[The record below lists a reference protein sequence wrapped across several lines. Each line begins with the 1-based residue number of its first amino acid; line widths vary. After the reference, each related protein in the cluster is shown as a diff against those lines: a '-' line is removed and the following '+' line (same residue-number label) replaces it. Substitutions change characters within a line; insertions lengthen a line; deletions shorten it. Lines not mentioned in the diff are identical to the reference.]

1 MKADILAQLQADR
14 AAKRPVARVTDLDSG
29 AESLV
34 YLADTKEEISLPS
47 GLIEAAR
54 RALEIDRSQPFETGG
69 GRYFIHAHNPP
80 LRLIIVGAV
89 HIAQPLSRIAA
100 LAGYAVT
107 VVDPRRAFASGA
119 RFAGVAVSQDWPDE
133 ALTALAPDSRTAVV
147 TLTHDPKLDNPAL
160 AVALRSPAFY
170 VGSLGSKRT
179 HAKRCEGLA
188 EMGVDATAIAR
199 IHGPIGLSIGAA
211 SPAEIAVS
219 IIAQITQVRRQGAQA
234 AA

>member
-1 MKADILAQLQADR
+1 MKARVLAQLRADR
-14 AAKRPVARVTDLDSG
+14 GAKRPVARVTNLESG
-29 AESLV
+29 EENLV
-34 YLADTKEEISLPS
+34 YLADKKENLSLPRD
-47 GLIEAAR
+47 LLDAAR
-54 RALEIDRSQPFETGG
+54 RALEDDRSQPFETAD
-69 GRYFIHAHNPP
+69 GRYFIHVYNPP

-89 HIAQPLSRIAA
+89 HIAQPLARIAA

-107 VVDPRRAFASGA
+107 VVDPRRAFASDA
-119 RFAGVAVSQDWPDE
+119 RFPDVAVSRDWPDE

-188 EMGVDATAIAR
+188 EMGIEATAIAR
-199 IHGPIGLSIGAA
+199 IHGPIGLAIGAE

-219 IIAQITQVRRQGAQA
+219 IMAQITQVRRQGAQA